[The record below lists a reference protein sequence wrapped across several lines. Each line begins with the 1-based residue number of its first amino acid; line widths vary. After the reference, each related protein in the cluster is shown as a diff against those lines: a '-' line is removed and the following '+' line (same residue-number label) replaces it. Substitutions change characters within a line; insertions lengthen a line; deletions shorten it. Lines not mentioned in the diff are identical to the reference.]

1 MKNHLLFLATIILS
15 VLLSGCNKDTAF
27 NEGDLSIAEDEV
39 LSLTMDEA
47 VDQMISPASFGGHL
61 AIAGTKDGSPGKFRF
76 FPFKNFPECAVITV
90 PDKGFPKEIV
100 MDFDGECD
108 MWHGHVI
115 SGKIIITISDTIT
128 KEGSTLKVVYENLKI
143 GARSIEG
150 ESISTNEG
158 LNSNRNLVISF
169 TSTMS
174 VAYDNGHI
182 SKREFSGEKEWI
194 SGFFTPQTS
203 DDQFYKS
210 GSGSITVDNEVK
222 FTRVITTPL
231 FIDRACRFILSGVV
245 EITRGEETMII
256 DYGDGICDN
265 NATVTKDG
273 ITEEIELANSRF
285 RNQSNKHNRS
295 FRLLK
300 GWW

>member
-1 MKNHLLFLATIILS
+1 MAPIILS
-15 VLLSGCNKDTAF
+15 VLLSGCTKESDF
-27 NEGDLSIAEDEV
+27 NEGDLTIAEDEV
-39 LSLTMDEA
+39 LAITMDEA
-47 VDQMISPASFGGHL
+47 ADQMISSASFGGHL
-61 AIAGTKDGSPGKFRF
+61 AIVNTKSTNPGRYRF
-76 FPFKNFPECAVITV
+76 IPFNNFPECAVITV
-90 PDKGFPKEIV
+90 PDAGFPKEIV

-108 MWHGHVI
+108 MWHGRLM

-128 KEGSTLKVVYENLKI
+128 KAGSTLKVVYENLKI

-158 LNSNRNLVISF
+158 LNSNRNWVISY

-194 SGFFTPQTS
+194 GGFLTPQVS
-203 DDQFYKS
+203 DDQFYKT

-222 FTRVITTPL
+222 FSRIITTPL

-245 EITRGEETMII
+245 EITRGGETMII
-256 DYGDGICDN
+256 DYGDGVCDN

-273 ITEEIELANSRF
+273 ITEEIELDNCQF
-285 RNQSNKHNRS
+285 RNKHNRN